1 MSEHTQPA
9 ERPPRMIERWFPV
22 AAVDQAVGTPA
33 GSGRSEKAIFTWFAS
48 RPIAQA
54 RAAVLTAM
62 LPDDRE
68 LRPLVKLAIGS
79 GDRPTLD
86 RLAERIVAEHG
97 GRIPVVLDVFS
108 GRGIIPLEAAR
119 LGLTTVG
126 IDYSPVATL
135 AGRLLADYPLRDWS
149 NEPPIPFVDPE
160 DGPIRSTEPRLV
172 RDVRAVLAEIGRR
185 VAEAVAPYYPRNPD
199 GSFPWG
205 YLWAITIPCDGCK
218 RRFPLTGS
226 VTLRHPYRRTDDPGQ
241 SFRLVIYR
249 DEWRVEVFD
258 GTPDQAPTLS
268 APPGRTGK
276 SARCP
281 FCQHLHSTE
290 TVKQKG
296 FSREYQDIPLVAAD
310 IIRGQ
315 KIFRPLR
322 PDELAAIERVQL
334 AELPPFGRL
343 SAVPDERI
351 PPGNNDTVRG
361 SGYGYQAY
369 GSLMNNR
376 QALQFV
382 QTVHAIRTCCQ
393 ELRGV
398 GLSTEYIQ
406 ALSAYA
412 TANVVRRLRRSTRGA
427 KLLSH
432 GNERGSGQ
440 NRVQVDHIFAD
451 ESKVAFNHDYFET
464 GPGDGPGTWSS
475 ISQTGIE
482 VLAKHAKGL
491 KGKPGR
497 FRCASAMA
505 LPYRDGTVDAMITDP
520 PYYNMIDYTDASDL
534 FYAWCKRAL
543 FDVMPDLFGD
553 GGEVQDKTEEII
565 VKRGNAPGEHRTKE
579 FYEKSLAQAFR
590 ESKRLLRPDG
600 VLVVVFGHSELNAWR
615 RLLGALHDA
624 EFVVTGAWP
633 SRTESANTGVAS
645 IRVTITIGCR
655 VAKAGRP
662 AATVAQVDREV
673 ADAVKARARQWQS
686 EGLALPDQLM
696 AAYGPAMEVWGR
708 YDSVLQTDG
717 QIAPIDRYLLL
728 ALTAVREAAALR
740 IDEIP
745 LESFDDL
752 TRFALFWMRLYQRGT
767 VPKSEAVFLAQA
779 DGVELGDVRGGL
791 LEESKSGFR
800 LTLQAPA
807 SVDST
812 SKVFDVV
819 RAMLAAWRASG
830 GEGVA
835 EVLAAAERSP
845 GDEQVWAVV
854 HELSHQLPPS
864 DRDAVALAGIQRMA
878 ASIQR
883 QVRGIRVA
891 EGEALQLPF
900 DES

>member
-1 MSEHTQPA
+1 
-9 ERPPRMIERWFPV
+9 MIERWFPV
-22 AAVDQAVGTPA
+22 AAVDQAIGTPA
-33 GSGRSEKAIFTWFAS
+33 GSGLSEKAIFTWFAS

-54 RAAVLTAM
+54 RAAVLTAL
-62 LPDDRE
+62 LPDDSQ
-68 LRPLVKLAIGS
+68 LRPLVKLAIAS

-86 RLAERIVAEHG
+86 RLAARIIAEHG
-97 GRIPVVLDVFS
+97 GRTPVVLDMFS

-149 NEPPIPFVDPE
+149 NEPPIPFADPDE
-160 DGPIRSTEPRLV
+160 GALASSEPRLV
-172 RDVRAVLAEIGRR
+172 RDVRALLAEIGRR
-185 VAEAVAPYYPRNPD
+185 VMKAVESYYPRNPD
-199 GSFPWG
+199 GNFPWG

-218 RRFPLTGS
+218 RRFPLIGS
-226 VTLRHPYRRTDDPGQ
+226 LTLRHPYRRTYDPGQ

-258 GTPDQAPTLS
+258 GTPDQTPTFS

-296 FSREYQDIPLVAAD
+296 FSREYRDVPLVAAD
-310 IIRGQ
+310 IIGAQ

-322 PDELAAIERVQL
+322 PDEFTAIGRAQL

-351 PPGNNDTVRG
+351 PLGNNDTVRG
-361 SGYGYQAY
+361 SGYGYQTY
-369 GSLMNNR
+369 GSLMNDR

-382 QTVHAIRTCCQ
+382 TTVRAMHACAR
-393 ELRGV
+393 ELRYAGV
-398 GLSTEYIQ
+398 SEEYVA
-406 ALSAYA
+406 ALLACASG
-412 TANVVRRLRRSTRGA
+412 NLVRRLRRSTRGA
-427 KLLSH
+427 RLNKH
-432 GNERGSGQ
+432 GNATGTGQ
-440 NRVQVDHIFAD
+440 NRLDADHIFAD
-451 ESKVAFNHDYFET
+451 ESKVSFHHDYFET
-464 GPGDGPGTWSS
+464 GPGEGPGTWTSVSS
-475 ISQTGIE
+475 TGIE
-482 VLAKHAKGL
+482 VLSKHVKGL

-505 LPYRDGTVDAMITDP
+505 LPYRDGTVDAIITDP

-534 FYAWCKRAL
+534 FYVWCKRAL

-579 FYEKSLAQAFR
+579 FYEKSLGKAFQ
-590 ESKRLLRPDG
+590 EAKRVLRPDG

-624 EFVVTGAWP
+624 GFVVSAAWP

-645 IRVTITIGCR
+645 IKVTITIGCR

-662 AATVAQVDREV
+662 VATVAQVDREV
-673 ADAVKARARQWQS
+673 ADAVRARARQWQS

-708 YDSVLQTDG
+708 YESVLQTDG
-717 QIAPIDRYLLL
+717 QVAPIDRYLLL
-728 ALTAVREAAALR
+728 ARTAVREAAALR

-745 LESFDDL
+745 LEGFDDV
-752 TRFALFWMRLYQRGT
+752 TRFALFWMRLYQRGI

-779 DGVELGDVRGGL
+779 DGIGLGDARDGL
-791 LEESKSGFR
+791 LEESKAGFR
-800 LTLQAPA
+800 LTLESPA

-812 SKVFDVV
+812 SKVFDVA
-819 RAMLAAWRASG
+819 RAMVAAWRASG

-883 QVRGIRVA
+883 QARGMRAA
-891 EGEALQLPF
+891 ESEALQLPF

>member
-1 MSEHTQPA
+1 
-9 ERPPRMIERWFPV
+9 MIERWFPV

-62 LPDDRE
+62 LPEDPE
-68 LRPLVKLAIGS
+68 LRPLVKLAIAS

-86 RLAERIVAEHG
+86 RLAQRIVAEHG
-97 GRIPVVLDVFS
+97 GRTPVVLDVFS

-149 NEPPIPFVDPE
+149 NEPPIPFADPE
-160 DGPIRSTEPRLV
+160 DGSLRSSDPRLV
-172 RDVRAVLAEIGRR
+172 RDVRALLAEIGRR
-185 VAEAVAPYYPRNPD
+185 VAKAVAPYYPRNPD
-199 GSFPWG
+199 GTVPWG

-218 RRFPLTGS
+218 RRFPLIGS
-226 VTLRHPYRRTDDPGQ
+226 LTLRHPYRRTDDPGR
-241 SFRLVIYR
+241 SLRLVTYH
-249 DEWRVEVFD
+249 DEWRVEVYD
-258 GTPDQAPTLS
+258 GTPDQTPTFS

-281 FCQHLHSTE
+281 FCQHFHSTE

-296 FSREYQDIPLVAAD
+296 FSGEYRDAPLVAAD
-310 IIRGQ
+310 IVGS
-315 KIFRPLR
+315 KKTFRPLR
-322 PDELAAIERVQL
+322 SDELDAIERVEPAQW
-334 AELPPFGRL
+334 PQPGGL
-343 SAVPDERI
+343 SAMPDENI
-351 PPGNNDTVRG
+351 PPGNNDTVRA
-361 SGYGYQAY
+361 SGYGYRTY

-382 QTVHAIRTCCQ
+382 HTVQAIRTCCQ
-393 ELRGV
+393 ELRGI
-398 GLSTEYIQ
+398 GLSAEYVQ

-412 TANVVRRLRRSTRGA
+412 TGNIVRRLRRSTRGA

-432 GNERGSGQ
+432 GNEQGSGQ
-440 NRVQVDHIFAD
+440 NRVQTHDVFSD
-451 ESKVAFNHDYFET
+451 ESKVSFNHDYFET
-464 GPGDGPGTWSS
+464 GPGDGPGTWRS
-475 ISQTGIE
+475 ISETGIE

-491 KGKPGR
+491 RGKSGR

-505 LPYRDGTVDAMITDP
+505 LPYRDGTVDAIITDP

-534 FYAWCKRAL
+534 FYVWCKRAL

-553 GGEVQDKTEEII
+553 GGDLQDKTEEII
-565 VKRGNAPGEHRTKE
+565 VKRGNAPGEHRTRE
-579 FYEKSLAQAFR
+579 FYEKSLGRAFQ
-590 ESKRLLRPDG
+590 EAKRVLRPDG

-615 RLLGALHDA
+615 GLLGALHDA
-624 EFVVTGAWP
+624 GFVVTAAWP

-645 IRVTITIGCR
+645 IKVTITIGCR

-662 AATVAQVDREV
+662 LATVAQVDREV
-673 ADAVKARARQWQS
+673 ADAVKARARHWQR

-708 YDSVLQTDG
+708 YESVLQTDG
-717 QIAPIDRYLLL
+717 HAALIDRYLLL
-728 ALTAVREAAALR
+728 ARTAVREAAALR

-745 LESFDDL
+745 LENFDDL

-779 DGVELGDVRGGL
+779 DGVDLGRVRDGL
-791 LEESKSGFR
+791 LEESKAGFR
-800 LTLQAPA
+800 LTLQPPQR
-807 SVDST
+807 VDST

-819 RAMLAAWRASG
+819 RAMVAAWRAGG

-835 EVLAAAERSP
+835 EVLAAVERSP

-878 ASIQR
+878 VSIQR
-883 QVRGIRVA
+883 QVRGIQVID
-891 EGEALQLPF
+891 GEPLQLPF
-900 DES
+900 DESSGTGDS